1 MEFALVEDGLNNSTW
16 VRRGNKH
23 VFDTLEITIT
33 MKQRG
38 RRELGA
44 LKMEDAILYII
55 RVVFQHEWL

>member
-16 VRRGNKH
+16 ARRGNKH

-55 RVVFQHEWL
+55 RDVFQNECL